1 MMRDA
6 AGGRRFVR
14 EPGRLERGW
23 ALAAWEDGGSAV
35 LQVGAACRDWE
46 RLVDDAGCRRGT
58 LICAG
63 AGPFGSGVG
72 SDRMGRRRK
81 RRTPSWG
88 RPPGLG
94 SVWLMTLCVR
104 TRRGVPSAIE
114 SQRTKP
120 VGAGPGTCMSQPGI
134 RLFRRLSLRRDPRNR
149 SAGVGAG
156 RLVDRAR
163 MPAFMVAT

>member
-1 MMRDA
+1 
-6 AGGRRFVR
+6 
-14 EPGRLERGW
+14 
-23 ALAAWEDGGSAV
+23 
-35 LQVGAACRDWE
+35 
-46 RLVDDAGCRRGT
+46 
-58 LICAG
+58 
-63 AGPFGSGVG
+63 
-72 SDRMGRRRK
+72 
-81 RRTPSWG
+81 
-88 RPPGLG
+88 
-94 SVWLMTLCVR
+94 MTLCVR

-156 RLVDRAR
+156 RLVIRAR